1 MNDQSLSQNKMLA
14 NSSHKSSTNAAG
26 STGLSSDKQNSQKSQ
41 QQNSNNNNNSKI
53 MITGDDILIEYVARL
68 VKALNL
74 VQGEQVQPSQIS
86 SMDKFVTHYVWKQPD
101 QIDLN

>member
-1 MNDQSLSQNKMLA
+1 
-14 NSSHKSSTNAAG
+14 
-26 STGLSSDKQNSQKSQ
+26 
-41 QQNSNNNNNSKI
+41 

-68 VKALNL
+68 VKALQL
-74 VQGEQVQPSQIS
+74 VQGEQVQPVQIS